1 MVLVW
6 PIQFGL
12 DHNDLVS
19 TKMKWSRPKWI
30 GQVQIVIFYQNESHL
45 DLTNSFW
52 LWPFHFGQDQIIMV
66 KSKSIWSGQNLFW
79 TDQNSFG
86 HIEGQGIKL
95 TYSVGWYWNNTKSPI
110 NILDKTF
117 DPMWIRY
124 PIWKFMNIIPN
135 SFMFCV
141 KNMGTIFADA
151 NAMLVNIVITIATDI
166 RVLSKSEF
174 QVGQPKQNTLQGTFK
189 VNLLLKI

>member
-1 MVLVW
+1 
-6 PIQFGL
+6 
-12 DHNDLVS
+12 
-19 TKMKWSRPKWI
+19 
-30 GQVQIVIFYQNESHL
+30 
-45 DLTNSFW
+45 
-52 LWPFHFGQDQIIMV
+52 
-66 KSKSIWSGQNLFW
+66 
-79 TDQNSFG
+79 
-86 HIEGQGIKL
+86 
-95 TYSVGWYWNNTKSPI
+95 
-110 NILDKTF
+110 
-117 DPMWIRY
+117 
-124 PIWKFMNIIPN
+124 MNIIPN